1 MFRQWSAAQIVS
13 SQNIPE
19 ATHASAQSTLFTA
32 NLHDMSDV
40 IADRVG
46 LWNMHLA
53 RVVDIFCQS
62 AVDAT
67 VFQYSA
73 NACIL
78 DVLDHPQQF
87 GFEEEDS
94 ELECGRIWKDGLH
107 MTPGVHRILA
117 QGVYQDVLIHRD

>member
-1 MFRQWSAAQIVS
+1 MERCPDSEFTEHPGGYACFS
-13 SQNIPE
+13 SVNTI
-19 ATHASAQSTLFTA
+19 TA

-87 GFEEEDS
+87 GFEEEDT

-117 QGVYQDVLIHRD
+117 QGVYQDVLVHRD